1 MQVSKRENVTGHRG
15 KPAVHTSKMLKKIIL
30 RRNSLS
36 EMILTA
42 FLSTAASFKDD
53 LDCEGVLVPEQNK
66 QKEKERR
73 SSRSNPFL
81 EPRQPWNS

>member
-1 MQVSKRENVTGHRG
+1 MSQVTEVSQQYT
-15 KPAVHTSKMLKKIIL
+15 
-30 RRNSLS
+30 LS

-66 QKEKERR
+66 QKEKERW